1 MTEQWWIVLGVAA
14 VLVVVMVVIAVRLVV
29 RMTRL
34 RGQLRAAGAP
44 RSGRLA
50 FWLALAYL
58 VLPVDLL
65 PDPVLLD
72 DIGVLLLA
80 VRSLTKEARSAAGAV
95 KAGPGR
101 DDAGAPRRIGV

>member
-1 MTEQWWIVLGVAA
+1 MTTELWVLTGLAALLVA
-14 VLVVVMVVIAVRLVV
+14 VTLVVAVRLLV

-34 RGQLRAAGAP
+34 RGQLRAVGAP
-44 RSGRLA
+44 RSGRVA
-50 FWLALAYL
+50 FWLAVAYL

-80 VRSLTKEARSAAGAV
+80 VRSLGAGVRAAH
-95 KAGPGR
+95 
-101 DDAGAPRRIGV
+101 DDGTPQEQGKDPRRVGA